1 MKYIIIGAGGTGGI
15 LGFYMTKA
23 GKDVTLIARNAHLEA
38 MKKQG
43 LSVQKMWT
51 NETETIPVSAESME
65 SYEAKGE
72 KADVILVCVKKYS
85 LDSCIPFIQNISH
98 KNTIVVPV
106 LNVYGTGAYLQ
117 EKLPKVLV
125 TDGCIYVSANIK
137 QAGVLLQHGEIL
149 RVFFGVREKE
159 DLKKLNGQLDGEYKA
174 ERLLKK
180 IAQDFKD
187 SGIDGILSD
196 NIKRDALT
204 KFSYVSPIGTA
215 GLYLHAVAGDFQR
228 EGEARELFKTLIRE
242 IVTLANAMGIT
253 FEEDLVERNLKI
265 LSNLP
270 KEATTSMQ
278 RDVMEGKQSEIDG
291 VVYEVVRM
299 AEKYGAE
306 VPAYRRAAEKFRKM
320 EEKKYRK

>member
-98 KNTIVVPV
+98 ENTIVVPV

-117 EKLPKVLV
+117 EKLPKILV

-270 KEATTSMQ
+270 EEATTSMQ

-291 VVYEVVRM
+291 LVYEVVWM
-299 AEKYGAE
+299 AKKYGGE
-306 VPAYRRAAEKFRKM
+306 VPTYRRAAEKFREM
-320 EEKKYRK
+320 EVK